1 MTIIEYVRCSIAM
14 RILVLIVLYCATQN
28 DVFGQVIKEQND
40 PRKHP
45 TLINKTVIQQL
56 NGKPIEYYLNHKD
69 IGETAKLF
77 YKGEYAIYDEEGT
90 FSIIDSV
97 LTDNAE
103 TRFFYFFV
111 FNEMLNISDGA
122 VSEYIS
128 PVCVKYVRK
137 FPCEFLR
144 YSSDMIYELNLNKW
158 TSFISFDLGDKTNY
172 DEFARKLDKDIK
184 MECFSLTTQWNEIR
198 MKVQKHLPR

>member
-77 YKGEYAIYDEEGT
+77 YKG
-90 FSIIDSV
+90 
-97 LTDNAE
+97 
-103 TRFFYFFV
+103 
-111 FNEMLNISDGA
+111 
-122 VSEYIS
+122 
-128 PVCVKYVRK
+128 
-137 FPCEFLR
+137 
-144 YSSDMIYELNLNKW
+144 
-158 TSFISFDLGDKTNY
+158 
-172 DEFARKLDKDIK
+172 
-184 MECFSLTTQWNEIR
+184 
-198 MKVQKHLPR
+198 